1 MEESKILQEVREF
14 VEAKLKAEIPS
25 TFHYHNLSHTREVV
39 EAVEKIATAEK
50 ISDEDLEI
58 LLLAA
63 WFHDTGYTQTYDDH
77 EAESA
82 AIADRFLSEK
92 DFPEPRKKEVI
103 QLILATKYPPSPESL
118 LEEIICDA
126 DTYSLGVPDYID
138 KNQKIRQEW
147 LEVHGSEYEDKE
159 WLEMSIAFLQT
170 HRYFTDF
177 AKKNLEAGKF
187 KNIET
192 LQKELYQL

>member
-1 MEESKILQEVREF
+1 VKETKILGEVRAF
-14 VEAKLKAEIPS
+14 AKGKLAAEIPG
-25 TFHYHNLSHTREVV
+25 TFHYHNLGHTQEVV
-39 EAVEKIATAEK
+39 EAAEEIASAENV
-50 ISDEDLEI
+50 SNEDLEI

-63 WFHDTGYTQTYDDH
+63 WFHDTGYTQTYDEH

-92 DFPEPRKKEVI
+92 GFPETRKKEVI
-103 QLILATKYPPSPESL
+103 QLILATKYPPNPESL

-126 DTYSLGVPDYID
+126 DTYSLGTADYMD

-147 LEVHGSEYEDKE
+147 LEVHGSEYEDRE
-159 WLEMSIAFLQT
+159 WLEMSIAFLQK

-177 AKKNLEAGKF
+177 AKRNLEDGKLRNIKNLREK
-187 KNIET
+187 
-192 LQKELYQL
+192 LS